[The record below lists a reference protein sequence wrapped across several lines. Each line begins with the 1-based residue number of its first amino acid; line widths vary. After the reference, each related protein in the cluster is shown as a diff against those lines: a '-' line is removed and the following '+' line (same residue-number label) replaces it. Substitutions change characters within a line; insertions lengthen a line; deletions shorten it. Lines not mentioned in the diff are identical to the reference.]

1 MVKKILYI
9 FFITFLILDE
19 VNLCS
24 HTSLQ
29 VLSDFT
35 KKNSYDEQLRKEE
48 SQKMTPRS
56 CVVSQQVVSYLS

>member
-1 MVKKILYI
+1 VYL
-9 FFITFLILDE
+9 FFITFVILDE

-24 HTSLQ
+24 HTFLQ

-48 SQKMTPRS
+48 SLKMTPRS
-56 CVVSQQVVSYLS
+56 RVVSQQVVS